1 MTNVSFIT
9 IKDLTK
15 TYEDAGKKIIVF
27 NRLNLN
33 LDKNSI
39 ISLVGPSGSGK
50 SSLLHILAMLD
61 TFDGGSYFF
70 NSKNFSSFSL
80 SEKNLNR
87 ATKISIVYQ
96 FNNLISDLNALENV
110 ALPLLI
116 NKVEK
121 SFALQQAEAM
131 MIKVGLEARIKHF
144 PNQLSGGEQQRVAIA
159 RAIITEPELIL
170 ADEPTGNL
178 DKNNSLEIFNLLK
191 SLKSKNRLILF
202 ATHNREL
209 SSMTDIQLEI
219 SNSSVKRIE

>member
-1 MTNVSFIT
+1 MTNFSFIS
-9 IKDLTK
+9 IKELNK
-15 TYEDAGKKIIVF
+15 TYEDAGKKVIVF
-27 NRLNLN
+27 DRLNLN

-61 TFDGGSYFF
+61 TFDDGSYFF
-70 NSKNFSSFSL
+70 NSKNISSFSL

-116 NKVEK
+116 NKVDQRL
-121 SFALQQAEAM
+121 ALQQAEAM

>member
-27 NRLNLN
+27 DRLNLN

-70 NSKNFSSFSL
+70 NSKNISSFSL

-87 ATKISIVYQ
+87 AKKISIVYQ

-116 NKVEK
+116 NKEEK

>member
-70 NSKNFSSFSL
+70 DSKNISSFSL

>member
-27 NRLNLN
+27 DRLNLN

-70 NSKNFSSFSL
+70 NSKNISSFSL

>member
-27 NRLNLN
+27 DRLNLN
-33 LDKNSI
+33 LDKNRI

-70 NSKNFSSFSL
+70 DSKNISSFSL

-87 ATKISIVYQ
+87 STKISIVYQ

-116 NKVEK
+116 NRVEK
-121 SFALQQAEAM
+121 SFALQKAEKM

-191 SLKSKNRLILF
+191 SLKSNNRLILF

>member
-1 MTNVSFIT
+1 MTKVSFIT

-27 NRLNLN
+27 DRLNLN

-61 TFDGGSYFF
+61 RFDGGSYFF
-70 NSKNFSSFSL
+70 NSKNVSSFSL
-80 SEKNLNR
+80 SEKNLKR

-121 SFALQQAEAM
+121 SFAIQQAEAM
-131 MIKVGLEARIKHF
+131 MSKVGLEARIKHF

-191 SLKSKNRLILF
+191 SIKSENRLILF

-219 SNSSVKRIE
+219 SNSSVKRIG

>member
-1 MTNVSFIT
+1 MTKVSFIT

-27 NRLNLN
+27 DRLNIN

-70 NSKNFSSFSL
+70 DSKNISSFSL
-80 SEKNLNR
+80 SEKNQNR

-121 SFALQQAEAM
+121 SFALQQAEEM
-131 MIKVGLEARIKHF
+131 IIKVGLEARIKHF

-159 RAIITEPELIL
+159 RAIITKPELIL

-191 SLKSKNRLILF
+191 SLKSKDRLILF
-202 ATHNREL
+202 ATHNRDL

>member
-27 NRLNLN
+27 DRLNLN

-70 NSKNFSSFSL
+70 DSKNISSFSL

-116 NKVEK
+116 NKIEK

-202 ATHNREL
+202 ATHNRDL

-219 SNSSVKRIE
+219 SNSGVKRIE

>member
-1 MTNVSFIT
+1 
-9 IKDLTK
+9 
-15 TYEDAGKKIIVF
+15 
-27 NRLNLN
+27 
-33 LDKNSI
+33 
-39 ISLVGPSGSGK
+39 
-50 SSLLHILAMLD
+50 
-61 TFDGGSYFF
+61 
-70 NSKNFSSFSL
+70 
-80 SEKNLNR
+80 
-87 ATKISIVYQ
+87 
-96 FNNLISDLNALENV
+96 
-110 ALPLLI
+110 

>member
-70 NSKNFSSFSL
+70 DSKNISSFSL

-121 SFALQQAEAM
+121 SLALQQAEAM

>member
-27 NRLNLN
+27 DRLNLN

-70 NSKNFSSFSL
+70 NSKNISSFSL

-116 NKVEK
+116 NKEEK

>member
-1 MTNVSFIT
+1 MTKVSFIT

-27 NRLNLN
+27 DRLNIN

-70 NSKNFSSFSL
+70 DSKNISSFSL
-80 SEKNLNR
+80 SEKNQNR